1 MKKGSLIIFNW
12 VKKALYFLMLAL
24 CFLAGVAALLSFSS
38 LFDFNKKQDEHLGIA
53 FKRFSENVMQLLN
66 QFMDY
71 RKHSFFDYAANLQVM
86 DGYIHS
92 YTILGFSLAITIVV
106 GTFIAFAVMLSPLR
120 VRNRLKG
127 FLDVF
132 EGLPDLIFIF
142 AINMLNIYL
151 YQEHNIK
158 IFRMYGLGSY
168 QPVIFPVIV
177 ISFLPAIL
185 FAVFLIKSMED
196 EEQEQYIQVGLS
208 KGLTKGYLY
217 TVHMVRNIL
226 PVFIL
231 KFRSILY
238 LLLSNLVLVE
248 HMYFYEQA
256 HTSNLLRHVYLGDHV
271 LFLLYSIIMLILPVI
286 LVENLI
292 RLLVLRNVTK
302 KRGEI
307 QL

>member
-1 MKKGSLIIFNW
+1 MKKGFLFNW
-12 VKKALYFLMLAL
+12 VKKTLYYLMLAL
-24 CFLAGVAALLSFSS
+24 CFLAGIAVFLSFTS
-38 LFDFNKKQDEHLGIA
+38 LFDLNKKQGEHLGFA
-53 FKRFSENVMQLLN
+53 FKQFSEDLMQMMK
-66 QFMDY
+66 QFLDY
-71 RKHSFFDYAANLQVM
+71 KKHSFSDYAANMQVM
-86 DGYIHS
+86 DGYLHS
-92 YTILGFSLAITIVV
+92 YTILGFSIVITIVV
-106 GTFIAFAVMLSPLR
+106 GTIIAFAVMLSPLR
-120 VRNRLKG
+120 VRNRLKAI
-127 FLDVF
+127 LDLF

-151 YQEHNIK
+151 YQEHSIK

-217 TVHMVRNIL
+217 TVHMVRNVL
-226 PVFIL
+226 PVFML

-248 HMYFYEQA
+248 HMYFYEQT

-271 LFLLYSIIMLILPVI
+271 LLLLYSITMLILPVI
-286 LVENLI
+286 LVENVI
-292 RLLVLRNVTK
+292 RLLVISTVTK